1 MKVLVSD
8 AGGLIGSNVV
18 KVLAGLYGDEVVTDP
33 VDLLDPDGLTA
44 HVNAHRPDGIVHV
57 AVPDEW
63 SRLLADRQYGWRSC
77 IESTRALADAAARAD
92 IPFVLVTSDWVF
104 DGTQD
109 PADEQTPPN
118 PVNLCGFLQA
128 AAEIVTLDRGGAV
141 ARVSAPFGVNWATGV
156 SGPQGEGFATFVG
169 PLVDALS
176 AGQPFTVWEA
186 GDINMVAAPSL
197 ASQAA
202 EVIRILLD
210 EQASGIAHCCSA
222 ESLTR
227 RELAIAAAEVFG
239 LDAGLLHFGK
249 PPRPAALPVPYATE
263 LDGSIT
269 AKRLDLPQPTVAGL
283 LAAYRHERQT
293 GAVES
298 FLG

>member
-8 AGGLIGSNVV
+8 ATGLIGSNVV
-18 KVLAGLYGDEVVTDP
+18 EVLAGLYGDEVIADP
-33 VDLLDPDGLTA
+33 VDLLDPDGLAA
-44 HVNAHRPDGIVHV
+44 HVAAHRPEGVVHV

-63 SRLLADRQYGWRSC
+63 SRLLADRQYGWRAC

-92 IPFVLVTSDWVF
+92 IPFVVVSSDWVF
-104 DGTQD
+104 DGTQG

-141 ARVSAPFGVNWATGV
+141 ARVSAPFGVNWATGI
-156 SGPQGEGFATFVG
+156 SGPQGEGFASFVG
-169 PLVDALS
+169 PLVDTLG

-186 GDINMVAAPSL
+186 GDINMVATPSL

-202 EVIRILLD
+202 EVIRIMLD
-210 EQASGIAHCCSA
+210 EQASGIAHCCGASA
-222 ESLTR
+222 LTR
-227 RELAIAAAEVFG
+227 RELATAAAEAFG
-239 LDAGLLHFGK
+239 LDPGLLHFGK
-249 PPRPAALPVPYATE
+249 PPRPAALPLPYSTE
-263 LDGSIT
+263 IDGSIT
-269 AKRLDLPQPTVAGL
+269 AKQLDLPQLAVGDL
-283 LAAYRHERQT
+283 LAAYRRERET